1 MYVPID
7 EFIQCG
13 EHGYHV
19 RAAIHLFVT
28 GGDIDNPEHTW
39 LVCLACAAR
48 MDRDPAFRARSR
60 VAFERYQQHMQ
71 PYFADGAKG
80 GR

>member
-1 MYVPID
+1 
-7 EFIQCG
+7 
-13 EHGYHV
+13 
-19 RAAIHLFVT
+19 
-28 GGDIDNPEHTW
+28 
-39 LVCLACAAR
+39 